1 MMNIRSFVHDVL
13 PHNIRNFNKK
23 NTLLE
28 ASFICEKLGLQGRVD
43 MMQKDFQVL
52 IEQKAGKRDEYCRP
66 SCSIPNMPTDC

>member
-28 ASFICEKLGLQGRVD
+28 ASFIVRNWDC
-43 MMQKDFQVL
+43 
-52 IEQKAGKRDEYCRP
+52 RDVW
-66 SCSIPNMPTDC
+66 T